1 MFWTASSK
9 CEWSDHLRHSGSRDN
24 PENDNKLDS
33 FIKKHHEKNY
43 ERSSQS
49 WQGSHGER
57 MLYEC
62 SQDVQEEW
70 KDTDAACSSTP
81 NNQINVSKPKK
92 TL

>member
-1 MFWTASSK
+1 M
-9 CEWSDHLRHSGSRDN
+9 
-24 PENDNKLDS
+24 
-33 FIKKHHEKNY
+33 NY
-43 ERSSQS
+43 KRSSQS

-92 TL
+92 ML